1 MQTFKVEYYLSRRVV
16 ITVTVPNGE
25 DPRDYADDELDL
37 NDGEEI
43 VDIDTEEVGSEDEY
57 ERDVDLGD

>member
-1 MQTFKVEYYLSRRVV
+1 MQTFKVEYYLSRKVT

-25 DPRDYADDELDL
+25 DPRDYADTELTL
-37 NDGEEI
+37 NEGEKI
-43 VDIDTEEVGSEDEY
+43 DDIDTEEVGSDDEY